1 VISCLKLLPRYGTT
15 CASVD
20 RSLNELQKAG
30 EEMRKFAIALAVVL
44 GLNLVGSI
52 ISLSTPVSFA
62 QEEPAAK
69 PEKPEN

>member
-1 VISCLKLLPRYGTT
+1 MILNFQLATSDGTRLALT
-15 CASVD
+15 SIIHA
-20 RSLNELQKAG
+20 LQKGG
-30 EEMRKFAIALAVVL
+30 EEMRKFAIALAIVL

-62 QEEPAAK
+62 QEEPAPK